1 MAWYDT
7 TKNIFQQMPSILVT
21 GVRARGVG
29 LTGYA
34 SDPQAR

>member
-1 MAWYDT
+1 MARNYA

-21 GVRARGVG
+21 GVCACGVG

>member
-1 MAWYDT
+1 MARHYT
-7 TKNIFQQMPSILVT
+7 TKDFFRQMPSILVT
-21 GVRARGVG
+21 GVRARDVG